1 MPGRYRSLR
10 FRPGRVV
17 ITPGALRALQEA
29 GQDAVEL
36 LSRHL
41 AGDWGPVC
49 DADKQ
54 ANDEAV
60 AHEGDPDSQQRVLS
74 AYESKLGQR
83 IWVITESDR
92 SATTILLPDEY

>member
-36 LSRHL
+36 LDRHL
-41 AGDWGPVC
+41 AGDWGLVG
-49 DADKQ
+49 DADNQ
-54 ANDEAV
+54 ANDAAT
-60 AHEGDPDSQQRVLS
+60 AHEGNRNLQQRVLS
-74 AYESKLGQR
+74 AYQTKLGQR
-83 IWVITESDR
+83 IWIITESDR
-92 SATTILLPDEY
+92 TATTILLPDEY